1 MKKKL
6 LIVMLVM
13 LACSTGLSA
22 QHLKDGC
29 AWVYYNWYST
39 EAKFDEP
46 EYIKYELCGAQELNG
61 KTYYKLY
68 STTSYWGMVTG
79 PTYRLGLRE
88 ENGRVYADCDEY
100 AKLTH
105 IDLDRPK
112 NSLHA
117 MPYIVTEDNE
127 VVLYDFNWNVGDY
140 VGPADILCRHYV
152 KNKSGIR
159 METGEER
166 SKFEVYMNL
175 NKSLEVYEENEFIID
190 NIPDGLHCN
199 VIEGI
204 GAIDYLGALYE
215 WLNTIVV
222 PYDGDARQTCLNVFV
237 DNNTLIYKT
246 PDYTGAPEDKG
257 YSYTTYKKDPFFGH
271 LVTGIGSV
279 KSDAGRDV
287 KPCLYDLSG
296 RKVEGKPRP
305 GVYVCG
311 GKKVVVK

>member
-1 MKKKL
+1 MKT
-6 LIVMLVM
+6 LILFVM
-13 LACSTGLSA
+13 LAWSTSLFA

-29 AWVYYNWYST
+29 AWVYYNWYED
-39 EAKFDEP
+39 EARYNEP
-46 EYIKYELCGAQELNG
+46 EYIKYELCGTQELNG

-68 STTSYWGMVTG
+68 TTTSYWGTVTAG

-100 AKLTH
+100 ANLTY
-105 IDLDRPK
+105 IDLDKPK
-112 NSLHA
+112 NSLYA

-140 VGPADILCRHYV
+140 VGPADILCRYYV
-152 KNKSGIR
+152 KNKSNIR
-159 METGEER
+159 IETGEVR
-166 SKFEVYMNL
+166 SKYEVYLNL
-175 NKSLEVYEENEFIID
+175 NKSLEVAEKDYANIGD
-190 NIPDGLHCN
+190 IPDKFHCY

-215 WLNTIVV
+215 WLNHIIL
-222 PYDGDARQTCLNVFV
+222 PYGYNSIETCLNVFV
-237 DNNTLIYKT
+237 DNNTIVYKA
-246 PDYTGAPEDKG
+246 PDYTGAPEDEG

-279 KSDAGRDV
+279 KSDAERGA

-305 GVYVCG
+305 GVYIYNG
-311 GKKVVVK
+311 RKVVVR